1 MRSNAVA
8 SAVSVRFHDLKP
20 SVLSGG
26 RWRSGFDRFFVTIIR
41 KVEKEDRA
49 SLDGWAIAS

>member
-1 MRSNAVA
+1 MMMPLPPAMCY
-8 SAVSVRFHDLKP
+8 
-20 SVLSGG
+20 
-26 RWRSGFDRFFVTIIR
+26 FVTIIR